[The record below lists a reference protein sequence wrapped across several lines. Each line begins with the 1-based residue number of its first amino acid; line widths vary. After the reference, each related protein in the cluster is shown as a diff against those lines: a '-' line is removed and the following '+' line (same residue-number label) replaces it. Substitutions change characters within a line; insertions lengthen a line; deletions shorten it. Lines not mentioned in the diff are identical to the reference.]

1 MTAPSGPPIVDTA
14 IQLLMELPEAPA
26 LAILDRTM
34 RAHLGTNPRFPSFDA
49 TARKSPHPCYADDL
63 DPPSPFAE
71 LIRRAFAPRMDPREL
86 MLLTL
91 SDQVDSLALEVR
103 LNKVREQWQE
113 AVNNF
118 AARYR
123 LWA

>member
-1 MTAPSGPPIVDTA
+1 MNAPSGPPIVDTA

-34 RAHLGTNPRFPSFDA
+34 RAHLGTHPQFPSFDV
-49 TARKSPHPCYADDL
+49 TARKAPHPCYADDL

-91 SDQVDSLALEVR
+91 CDKVDSLALEVR
-103 LNKVREQWQE
+103 LNKVRDQWQD
-113 AVNNF
+113 AVSNF

>member
-1 MTAPSGPPIVDTA
+1 MQASAGHPIVDTA
-14 IQLLMELPEAPA
+14 IQLLMESPEAPA

-34 RAHLGTNPRFPSFDA
+34 RSHLGTNPSFSSVDV
-49 TARKSPHPCYADDL
+49 TARSVPHPCYADEL

-71 LIRRAFAPRMDPREL
+71 LVRRAFAPQMDPREL
-86 MLLTL
+86 MLLAL
-91 SDQVDSLALEVR
+91 PQANNSSLEPR
-103 LNKVREQWQE
+103 LACVREQWQE
-113 AVNNF
+113 VVDNF

>member
-1 MTAPSGPPIVDTA
+1 MHASAGQPIVDAA

-34 RAHLGTNPRFPSFDA
+34 RAHLGTNPSFSSVDV
-49 TARKSPHPCYADDL
+49 TANGIPHPCYADEL

-71 LIRRAFAPRMDPREL
+71 LVRRAFAPRMDPREL
-86 MLLTL
+86 AL
-91 SDQVDSLALEVR
+91 LALPVKDTNIALQMR
-103 LNKVREQWQE
+103 LSRVREQWQE
-113 AVNNF
+113 VVDNF

>member
-1 MTAPSGPPIVDTA
+1 MPAAAGHSIVDTA

-34 RAHLGTNPRFPSFDA
+34 RAHLGTHPSFSSFDV
-49 TARKSPHPCYADDL
+49 TARSVPHPCYADEL

-71 LIRRAFAPRMDPREL
+71 LVRRAFAPQMDPREL
-86 MLLTL
+86 AL
-91 SDQVDSLALEVR
+91 LALPQADTMALELR
-103 LNKVREQWQE
+103 LSRVREQWRE
-113 AVNNF
+113 VVDNF